1 LEVIHPLIC
10 SMFDLNV
17 TLPGIWCQLWFF
29 LDLILSLC
37 FWRLIF
43 YPPTLLDLLTLASLY
58 PLMGNPSHQLVLR
71 KLIPMIHPIQEK
83 SPSQYPTV

>member
-1 LEVIHPLIC
+1 
-10 SMFDLNV
+10 MFDLKV
-17 TLPGIWCQLWFF
+17 TLPGIWCQVWFF

-37 FWRLIF
+37 FWQLIF
-43 YPPTLLDLLTLASLY
+43 YPPTLLNLLTLASLY

-71 KLIPMIHPIQEK
+71 KLIPMIHPVQEK